1 MNKWLNTT
9 VTLKCWLVFLVG
21 FVLAGYTVEYAIFLG
36 ALGGLMGGFIASW
49 WKVKEATDVDV
60 EQWIDSMKKVKK
72 QIEGRLGL
80 RDDKSTKKSKNPRMG
95 FFSIRDPNRS
105 RRR

>member
-9 VTLKCWLVFLVG
+9 VALKCWLVFLVG
-21 FVLAGYTVEYAIFLG
+21 FVIAGYTVEYAIILS
-36 ALGGLMGGFIASW
+36 ALGGLTGGFIASW
-49 WKVKEATDVDV
+49 WRVKDMTDVDV
-60 EQWIDSMKKVKK
+60 EQWIDSMKKVRK

-80 RDDKSTKKSKNPRMG
+80 SEEKSIKKPKSPRMG
-95 FFSIRDPNRS
+95 FFRVRDPNRS